1 MANNQ
6 YVNQVGL
13 ADGTIL
19 IDLTTDTAEAADV
32 LTGKY
37 FHLKTGQRV
46 QGSCTFDSNTTDAD
60 ASASEILSGK
70 TAYVNK
76 NKITGSMTNN
86 GAVSGTIST
95 KAGTYT
101 VPAGYHSGLGTVQ
114 ISSTEQAKIIAENI
128 RQGVTILGVEGSMSG
143 TESVKSGAAN
153 VTPYLTSQTVL
164 PSDVYIHVAAGT
176 EFEANKYYAL
186 VSGTYTVLTTKPAD
200 WDTDP
205 TVYYEQCN
213 YISQVNV
220 AAITITESDN
230 AAGGKT
236 VTIGAVDPNAA

>member
-19 IDLTTDTAEAADV
+19 IDLTSDTAVASDV
-32 LTGKY
+32 KSGRY
-37 FHLKTGQRV
+37 FHLATGERV
-46 QGSCTFDSNTTDAD
+46 QGTNTYDSDTTDAN
-60 ASASEILSGK
+60 ASASEILSGR

-76 NKITGSMTNN
+76 NKITGEMTNN

-101 VPAGYHSGLGTVQ
+101 VPAGYHSGLGSVA
-114 ISSTEQAKIIAENI
+114 IDSTEQAKIIASNI
-128 RQGVTILGVEGSMSG
+128 KSGVTILGVEGTYSG
-143 TESVKSGAAN
+143 EAVTAGAVT

-164 PSDVYIHVAAGT
+164 PSSISKD
-176 EFEANKYYAL
+176 
-186 VSGTYTVLTTKPAD
+186 
-200 WDTDP
+200 
-205 TVYYEQCN
+205 

-220 AAITITESDN
+220 SAIAITESDN

-236 VTIGAVDPNAA
+236 VTIGTVDPNA